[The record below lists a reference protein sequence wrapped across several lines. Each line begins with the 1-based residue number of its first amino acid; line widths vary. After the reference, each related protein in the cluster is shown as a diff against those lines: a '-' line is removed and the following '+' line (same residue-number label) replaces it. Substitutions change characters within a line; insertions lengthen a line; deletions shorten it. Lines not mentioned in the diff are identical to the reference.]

1 MKLPLDIS
9 FQGLPHSDAIEAA
22 VRRHAS
28 KLEEFCPEIM
38 RCRVSVVLDE
48 KHRHQ
53 GKPFSVRID
62 VTVPGHELVSNR
74 EHDEDVY
81 VALRDAFKD
90 AIRMLEDLVRKR
102 RGQVK
107 QHEERLAGV
116 VVRLN
121 RDERYGFIQDADQ
134 NDYYFGPEN
143 LTDMAFEHLEI
154 GTPVH
159 FIAEIAA
166 EGRQANRISKA
177 AR

>member
-1 MKLPLDIS
+1 MKLSLEIS
-9 FQGLPHSDAIEAA
+9 FQGIPHSDAIEAA

-28 KLEEFCPEIM
+28 KLDEFCPDIM
-38 RCRVSVVLDE
+38 RCRVSVILDK
-48 KHRHQ
+48 KHKHQ
-53 GKPFSVRID
+53 GRSFNVRID
-62 VTVPGHELVSNR
+62 VTVPGHELVSSR

-90 AIRMLEDLVRKR
+90 ATRMLEDVVRKR

-107 QHEERLAGV
+107 HHEERLAGV
-116 VVRLN
+116 VVRLS
-121 RDERYGFIQDADQ
+121 RDERHGFIQDAQ
-134 NDYYFGPEN
+134 ENDYYFGPEN
-143 LTDMAFEHLEI
+143 LVDVAFEHLEI